1 MNTWIFC
8 ISLCYLQ
15 LQQKEQCW
23 QALTGIPQT
32 ESAVKCF
39 PVEENIKLIYMYFIT
54 CNWPESM
61 LEIIQEHI
69 FSSLIGDI
77 LCNDIYHMENIRQS
91 QVKKI

>member
-8 ISLCYLQ
+8 TSLWYLQ

-39 PVEENIKLIYMYFIT
+39 PVEENIMFHT
-54 CNWPESM
+54 CILSLDLYTESM
-61 LEIIQEHI
+61 MEIIQVLHI
-69 FSSLIGDI
+69 FSS
-77 LCNDIYHMENIRQS
+77 
-91 QVKKI
+91 